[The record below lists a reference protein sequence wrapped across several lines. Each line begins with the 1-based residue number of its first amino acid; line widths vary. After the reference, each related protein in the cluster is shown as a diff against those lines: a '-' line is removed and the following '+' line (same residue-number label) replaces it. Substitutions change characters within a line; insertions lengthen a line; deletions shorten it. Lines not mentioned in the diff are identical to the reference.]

1 MRNETRTQRNGCRS
15 ARRLARV
22 WQLWMLSFAC
32 LGCSGSCHRVD
43 MAGLTDSAAAQPK
56 SSAGPTK
63 AGPAGRTRSK
73 APRVPLGVNL
83 GSLSYY
89 SPTLPFLDVM
99 KNADSPQTTKAS
111 FGGPWNTE
119 LVDKVPFDAA
129 GWPLEIPYSG
139 PGVAEPQRVRYSV
152 VSLTYPGRYTLL
164 YDGDGEFEFP
174 AAPVKVLDQAPGT
187 IYLDVQH
194 RDEGSVFLT
203 ITRSAKANHVRNVRL
218 ILPGYDK
225 TYATQVFHPRF
236 LEQIKGASVLR
247 FMDWQRTNNSELAH
261 WKDRATPQMSQA
273 TWRGAS
279 IETMIDLANRVD
291 ADPWLCVPH
300 LADDDFVEQMAKV
313 VKERLAPGR
322 VVYIEYSNE
331 IWNGIF
337 GQYKYASEQGCKA
350 GLNKLGSYAGS
361 CDDDGA
367 KMWAGTKYTAKRAAK
382 IFDTFERVFGGT
394 DRIVRVLAG
403 QAAFVDRNEVLLK
416 AFADPAINPKR
427 VKADALAIA
436 PYFGGVAND
445 LAEKQGASS
454 LTVETILQHMD
465 SSIQEQVRD
474 LTRQNKAV
482 ADKYGMRLVAYEGG
496 QHLVANGELMNDES
510 LTQKLIAANRHP
522 RMSQLYEKMFDAW
535 YSASGRDLLVLF
547 NSAEMPSKYG
557 SWGLLENQEQLPERA
572 PKYRAF
578 RDQLIKLSLTNKPP
592 AQ

>member
-1 MRNETRTQRNGCRS
+1 MWNVTRTERNG
-15 ARRLARV
+15 L
-22 WQLWMLSFAC
+22 LWSLCFAC

-43 MAGLTDSAAAQPK
+43 LTGVTDSAAAQSKSAAGQPK
-56 SSAGPTK
+56 VDPARRTK
-63 AGPAGRTRSK
+63 SK

-83 GSLSYY
+83 GSLNYY

-99 KNADSPQTTKAS
+99 KNADNPQTTKAA

-119 LVDKVPFDAA
+119 LIEKLPLDAA

-152 VSLTYPGRYTLL
+152 VALAYPGRYTLL
-164 YDGDGEFEFP
+164 YDGDGEFDFP
-174 AAPVKVLDQAPGT
+174 AAPVKVLDQAPGV
-187 IYLDVQH
+187 IHLDVQH
-194 RDEGSVFLT
+194 RDEGSLFMT
-203 ITRSAKANHVRNVRL
+203 ITRSSKANHVRNVRL
-218 ILPGYDK
+218 ILPGFEKD
-225 TYATQVFHPRF
+225 YATQVFHPRF
-236 LEQIKGASVLR
+236 IEQIKGASVLR
-247 FMDWQRTNNSELAH
+247 FMDWQRTNNSELAR
-261 WKDRATPQMSQA
+261 WKDRATPQLSQS

-279 IETMIDLANRVD
+279 IETMVDLANRVE

-313 VKERLAPGR
+313 VKQRLEPGR

-337 GQYKYASEQGCKA
+337 SQYKYAAQQGCKT
-350 GLNKLGSYAGS
+350 GLNKLGSYAGA

-367 KMWAGTKYTAKRAAK
+367 KMWAGTKWTAKRAAK
-382 IFDTFERVFGGT
+382 IFDIFERVFGGT
-394 DRIVRVLAG
+394 ERIVRVLAG
-403 QAAFVDRNEVLLK
+403 QAAFVERNEVLLK

-436 PYFGGVAND
+436 PYFGQVAND
-445 LAEKQGASS
+445 LVEKHGASS
-454 LTVETILQHMD
+454 VSVETILQQMD
-465 SSIQEQVRD
+465 ASIQEQVRD

-482 ADKYGMRLVAYEGG
+482 ADKYGVRLVAYEGG
-496 QHLVANGELMNDES
+496 QHLVATGELMNDES

-522 RMSQLYEKMFDAW
+522 RMTQLYEKMFDAW

-547 NSAEMPSKYG
+547 NSAELPSKYG

-578 RDQLIKLSLTNKPP
+578 RDQLVKLAFTNKPSP
-592 AQ
+592 